1 MRQSDAERSAFMGDG
16 GLDSGGIDKQWHK
29 GGDPVYKAMRNG
41 FVRKVYGILTAQLFM
56 TFGMIFV
63 VVFVGPVKKWAC
75 GSTSAEPCCGAQGT
89 TGCESFSAANMRSH
103 GGTCNLHP
111 SGGCE
116 VPTDSL
122 QSALTASCVISIV
135 FIFGIICC
143 ESCSRQVPTNYL
155 ALFGF
160 TLCESIMLSVVCLF
174 VNSSAVG
181 LAAAMTALVTA
192 GLTAYACTTKSDFT
206 GMGGYLFAALLTMVV
221 CGFVGSFF
229 SAFYQTEWIQNL
241 YAGAGCLIFSM
252 YIVYDTQLIVGGD
265 HHKYEF
271 SVDDY
276 VFAALNIY
284 LDIVNLFIYILQLL
298 NDR

>member
-1 MRQSDAERSAFMGDG
+1 MRQSNAETSPFVGGGGGGGVSDAGTSKHWT
-16 GLDSGGIDKQWHK
+16 ID
-29 GGDPVYKAMRNG
+29 VRNG

-63 VVFVGPVKKWAC
+63 VVFVEPVKKWAC
-75 GSTSAEPCCGAQGT
+75 DSTSTDACCGAQGT

-206 GMGGYLFAALLTMVV
+206 GMGGYLYAALLTLVV

-265 HHKYEF
+265 HHKYQF
-271 SVDDY
+271 SEDDY
-276 VFAALNIY
+276 VFAAINIY